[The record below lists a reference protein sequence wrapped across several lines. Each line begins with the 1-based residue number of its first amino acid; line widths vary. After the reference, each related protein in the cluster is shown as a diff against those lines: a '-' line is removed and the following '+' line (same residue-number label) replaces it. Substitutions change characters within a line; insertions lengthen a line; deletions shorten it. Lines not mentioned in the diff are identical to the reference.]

1 MLHHSLWYFSHYL
14 FSFVSSM
21 CVCAWFIIWTS
32 KLIDP
37 NHYIY
42 LFVLQLQML
51 GLVLGSLGCLVK
63 LCSIQHK
70 NATPLTTQTVLLF
83 LRPKFWL
90 QAYQIHIFLE
100 CFQRCWNPHKFL
112 GCQRVPL
119 VACNAQGVWRFS
131 LAHQVL
137 YDIRQYVRMC
147 HSFLAS
153 SVIGRLPE

>member
-14 FSFVSSM
+14 FSFVLSV
-21 CVCAWFIIWTS
+21 CVCVHGLSFKQT
-32 KLIDP
+32 
-37 NHYIY
+37 NHTYIY

-51 GLVLGSLGCLVK
+51 GLVLGSHGCLVK
-63 LCSIQHK
+63 LCSIQRK
-70 NATPLTTQTVLLF
+70 DVTPLTTQTVLLF

-90 QAYQIHIFLE
+90 QAYPIHTVLE

-112 GCQRVPL
+112 GCPL
-119 VACNAQGVWRFS
+119 VTCNAQGVTRFS

-137 YDIRQYVRMC
+137 YGIRQYVRMC
-147 HSFLAS
+147 HSFLVS